1 MDEAHYQSQLKR
13 SLQQRDFHLKKALE
27 YSHKATHPEESSD
40 NAFQSLIDLLKQWCK
55 QGRPPSQSR
64 RAAIPREVRQTVLQ
78 LDEFGCRRCGSGS
91 DLTVDHITPIAKGGS
106 NDVSNLQ
113 TLCRSCNSSKGK
125 T

>member
-1 MDEAHYQSQLKR
+1 MDEARYQSQLKR
-13 SLQQRDFHLKKALE
+13 SLLQRDHFLKKALE
-27 YSHKATHPEESSD
+27 FSHKATHPEESSD
-40 NAFQSLIDLLKQWCK
+40 NAFQSLINLLNQWCE

-78 LDEFGCRRCGSGS
+78 LDEFECRQCGSGL

-106 NDVSNLQ
+106 NDIGNLQ
-113 TLCRSCNSSKGK
+113 TLCRHCNSSKGA